1 MHTKY
6 SGLARVGF
14 LRFPESTSEPR
25 AVVKKANAV
34 GLSVV
39 CVTDHNSITGGVKAK
54 AFEKEFPGTE
64 VIVGEEI
71 STRDGE
77 VIGLFLT
84 EEIPRDLSA
93 EESIERI
100 RDQGGLAFAPHPF
113 SRHVP
118 ALGLRVDHLDLD
130 GLEVFNSGHV
140 DGYANTKALE
150 YSRSGKW
157 AQVGGSDSHAIDTI
171 GCAYTEFEGQ
181 TAEEFRREF
190 LAKRTTAN
198 GVRMPLDKVIKW
210 MVGVVFRSDVLILRS
225 MLGLDGEEDPD
236 DAVVNKVKEIGTSK
250 KMLALAGS
258 VVFFTPPVPYLVELI
273 GERVV
278 KKRNSVPIHEP
289 EADHG
294 FL

>member
-1 MHTKY
+1 VHTKY
-6 SGLARVGF
+6 SGLARIGF

-39 CVTDHNSITGGVKAK
+39 CVTDHNSITGGVRAK

-64 VIVGEEI
+64 VIVGEEV

-77 VIGLFLT
+77 VIGLFLN
-84 EEIPRDLSA
+84 EEIPRDLSV

-118 ALGLRVDHLDLD
+118 ALGLRVDRLDLD
-130 GLEVFNSGHV
+130 GLEVFNAGHV
-140 DGYANTKALE
+140 DGYANQKALD
-150 YSRSGKW
+150 YSRSGRW
-157 AQVGGSDSHAIDTI
+157 AQVGGSDSHSIDTI

-210 MVGVVFRSDVLILRS
+210 MVGVVYKSDVLILRS
-225 MLGLDGEEDPD
+225 MLGLDGGEDPD

-273 GERVV
+273 GERVL
-278 KKRNSVPIHEP
+278 KRRNSVPIHEP
-289 EADHG
+289 EADHS